1 MKTADTKVVSVR
13 RSTTIGKFVVTL
25 GPNPFPLH
33 PKFSHFRFDP
43 DFEYITTETRV
54 DHLLV
59 YATKKPR
66 LRVDQNITIHYE
78 LRSDPKG

>member
-13 RSTTIGKFVVTL
+13 RSTTIGKFVVVL
-25 GPNPFPLH
+25 EPNPFPLH
-33 PKFSHFRFDP
+33 PKFSHFQFDP
-43 DFEYITTETRV
+43 DFEHITTETRV

-59 YATKKPR
+59 YTTKKCR
-66 LRVDQNITIHYE
+66 LRVGQNITIYYE